1 MANRAMN
8 AKLLKNKKRWSDS
21 ALGTANRWSDP
32 KPATESKAKKARR
45 EQLESIM
52 GKSNRV
58 TMPLPEIA
66 RRLYKRG
73 WADTAQYQAALN
85 EMEKLNANQLVEVRR
100 LGNKYN

>member
-21 ALGTANRWSDP
+21 ALGTANRWGDP
-32 KPATESKAKKARR
+32 KPTTESKAKKARR

-58 TMPLPEIA
+58 TMTLPEIA

-73 WADTAQYQAALN
+73 WADASEYQTALN
-85 EMEKLNANQLVEVRR
+85 EMGKLNADQLAEVRR
-100 LGNKYN
+100 LGSKYN